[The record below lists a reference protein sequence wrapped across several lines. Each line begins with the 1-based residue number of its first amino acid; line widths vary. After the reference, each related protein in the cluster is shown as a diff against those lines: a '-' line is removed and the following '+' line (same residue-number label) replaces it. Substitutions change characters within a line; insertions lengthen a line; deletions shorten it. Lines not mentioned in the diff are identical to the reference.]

1 MILSFVTAVYALL
14 LFMSLFVVGSRGAGM
29 PEYIFISSVI
39 SYFVMGAIY
48 GIYRIRMHFLDREA
62 GLPVFFKYA
71 YLIIFILTAVF
82 FFMIFE

>member
-1 MILSFVTAVYALL
+1 
-14 LFMSLFVVGSRGAGM
+14 MSGSCFHGKLTERGALNLKQK
-29 PEYIFISSVI
+29 
-39 SYFVMGAIY
+39 
-48 GIYRIRMHFLDREA
+48 IYRIRMHFLDREA